1 MNSIS
6 VSLLHRYCV
15 SDTDH
20 NKVDIAPEIIGNST
34 EMHSL
39 KRRIAQFA
47 KLNLPVLITGES
59 GTGKELVAKAIHN
72 NSPRSN
78 QPFIAVNCGA
88 FPAALIES
96 ELFGHTQGSFTGAT
110 KTKNGLVDAAE
121 GGTLFLDE
129 IGELPLTSQCV
140 FLRMLDSGDYY
151 RIGESAPQKAN
162 VRIVSATNRNLE
174 AMAQEGTF
182 RGDLFYRLK
191 GAQLSLAPL
200 RLRKSEIP
208 DLVKHILNDCMISQP
223 ALKILMSMDW
233 PGNIRELKMA
243 LSSLVSICSNNEI
256 NVNDIEEII
265 QHRTEPTIDPVL
277 TSFHLEKEA
286 AIIKFEEQYLSRL
299 LSISSDNLSK
309 AATIAGLT
317 RKHLRSLLKKANL
330 YKAPVY

>member
-1 MNSIS
+1 MNSTGE
-6 VSLLHRYCV
+6 SLIHSYST
-15 SDTDH
+15 SDSDH
-20 NKVDIAPEIIGNST
+20 NNSDIAPEIIGNSS
-34 EMHSL
+34 EMHGL

-47 KLNLPVLITGES
+47 RLNIPVLITGES

-72 NSPRSN
+72 NSPRSS

-174 AMAQEGTF
+174 VMTQEGTF

-208 DLVKHILNDCMISQP
+208 DLVKHILKDCMISQP

-233 PGNIRELKMA
+233 PGNIRELKMV
-243 LSSLVSICSNNEI
+243 LSSLESICSNSEI
-256 NVNDIEEII
+256 NVTDIEEIT
-265 QHRTEPTIDPVL
+265 QHRSEPIIDPVI

-286 AIIKFEEQYLSRL
+286 AITKFEEQYLSRL
-299 LSISSDNLSK
+299 LSISNDNLSK

-317 RKHLRSLLKKANL
+317 RKHLRSLLKKTDL
-330 YKAPVY
+330 YKAPIY

>member
-6 VSLLHRYCV
+6 ECLIHSQSA

-20 NKVDIAPEIIGNST
+20 NKADIAPEIIGNST
-34 EMHSL
+34 EMHGL

-47 KLNLPVLITGES
+47 RLNIPVLIMGES

-72 NSPRSN
+72 NSPRSS

-151 RIGESAPQKAN
+151 RIGESYPQKAN

-174 AMAQEGTF
+174 VMAQEGTF
-182 RGDLFYRLK
+182 RGDLFFRLK

-208 DLVKHILNDCMISQP
+208 DLVKHILKDCMISQP
-223 ALKILMSMDW
+223 ALKILMSMEW
-233 PGNIRELKMA
+233 PGNIRELKMV
-243 LSSLVSICSNNEI
+243 LSSLKSICSNNEI
-256 NVNDIEEII
+256 NVTDIEEIT
-265 QHRTEPTIDPVL
+265 QYRTEPTINPVI

-286 AIIKFEEQYLSRL
+286 AITKFEEQYLSRL
-299 LSISSDNLSK
+299 LSISNDNLSK

-330 YKAPVY
+330 YKAPIY